1 MNLQG
6 PESGTALQG
15 WAGNSSTCT
24 WTATNSVGVPAS
36 YTETMTTKAAAP
48 EITLVKRVPSTMTA
62 GQPFTLQWTSANAT
76 SVRRVCTATR
86 TGFVVDE
93 QLGAN
98 GNVSGTASADWVG
111 NDSTCNWIAQNAS
124 GNSAGFVEVMRTSA
138 ALDPNVTYIHTDG
151 LGSPVARTDS
161 LGNVLSVTRY
171 EPYGLTAAGEEPTIG
186 FTGHVRDFETGL
198 TYMQQRY
205 YDPVAG
211 RFLSIDPVVTDAN
224 TGSSFNRYNYANNN
238 PYKYVDPDGRQSV
251 GSMPTTSRE
260 GYLQMGVSVWLGSI
274 LKTTQPIAAVAIT
287 PLAPEAVVAKEAIV
301 VTQASIQ
308 AALKGS
314 PMTTAQ
320 SAVSLPAVAN
330 YVQKIEAGMVAPA
343 IKVDGKIIVEGNHR
357 YVAGRLAG
365 KEPAQTA
372 GTASP
377 SQVRQAKPIE
387 NIKVD
392 PTDWGNR

>member
-1 MNLQG
+1 
-6 PESGTALQG
+6 
-15 WAGNSSTCT
+15 
-24 WTATNSVGVPAS
+24 
-36 YTETMTTKAAAP
+36 
-48 EITLVKRVPSTMTA
+48 
-62 GQPFTLQWTSANAT
+62 
-76 SVRRVCTATR
+76 
-86 TGFVVDE
+86 
-93 QLGAN
+93 
-98 GNVSGTASADWVG
+98 
-111 NDSTCNWIAQNAS
+111 
-124 GNSAGFVEVMRTSA
+124 MRTSA